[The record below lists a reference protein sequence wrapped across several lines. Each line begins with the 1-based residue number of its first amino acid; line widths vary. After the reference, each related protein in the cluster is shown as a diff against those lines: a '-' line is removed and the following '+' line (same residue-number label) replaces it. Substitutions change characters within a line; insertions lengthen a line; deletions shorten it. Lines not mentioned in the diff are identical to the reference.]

1 MLKGGMPLNIVQ
13 AFLDHANIS
22 TSSRYL
28 KVTKVGM
35 HAAMKRYEEARAG
48 TNRAQTGHV
57 GVELLVDPVAEEA
70 PKPQGH

>member
-1 MLKGGMPLNIVQ
+1 LAERACP
-13 AFLDHANIS
+13 DHADIG

-28 KVTKVGM
+28 KVTKVSM
-35 HAAMKRYEEARAG
+35 HATMKRSEEARAG

-70 PKPQGH
+70 SKPQGH